1 MSRPPTAAVAALAS
15 AHLLTEI
22 DLDVPLDRC
31 AAAFARAHAFLLDG
45 AGGPPGLADHALFG
59 AEPFL
64 VFRAWRTPE
73 RRANG
78 ALACRVVITDEH
90 GDRTTAHVSDPLAVL
105 RALLDAHAVDPAT
118 LEGRPFPLLAGAVG
132 YVGYEMGQALE
143 RLPCVPRPGALMPDM
158 AFAFHRWILGRD
170 RETGRTWLSVVG
182 RGPTPR
188 AAHEDAARTHAHVL
202 AKLSPLTPAPR
213 SSRSSPSASLST
225 PTSTPTSTSAS
236 ASTSTSA
243 SASTPTPTPTPTPI
257 PLSPSLPRDAY
268 LARVLQAK
276 SHIASGDAFEICL
289 TDSIAA
295 GASTDDPWP
304 LFRALRAQNPAPF
317 AAILDLPEGAIV
329 SSSPERFLRVDAARV
344 AESRPIKGTR
354 PRGATPAEDDALAR
368 DLASS
373 VKDRAEN
380 AMIVDLVRNDLG
392 RVCRFG
398 TVSVPELH
406 AVERYATV
414 HQLVSTVRG
423 ELDEGRHAV
432 DAVRACFPPGSMTG
446 APKIEA
452 MTILE
457 RLEPEERGPYA
468 GALGYFD
475 FTGTADLSV
484 VIRTIVV
491 AGGRARIHAG
501 GAVVAD
507 SEPEA
512 EHAEALQKARA
523 LVDALA
529 AIA

>member
-1 MSRPPTAAVAALAS
+1 MSRPPTAAVAARAS

-22 DLDVPLDRC
+22 DLAVPLDRC
-31 AAAFARAHAFLLDG
+31 AAAFARPHAFLLDG
-45 AGGPPGLADHALFG
+45 RGGPPGLADHALFG

-90 GDRTTAHVSDPLAVL
+90 GERTTAGDADPLTLL
-105 RALLDAHAVDPAT
+105 RALLDEHALEPAT
-118 LEGRPFPLLAGAVG
+118 VQGRPLPLLAGAVG
-132 YVGYEMGQALE
+132 YIGFEIGQALE
-143 RLPCVPRPGALMPDM
+143 RLPCVPRPGAGLPDV
-158 AFAFHRWILGRD
+158 AFSFHRWILGR
-170 RETGRTWLSVVG
+170 EHATGRTWLSVVG
-182 RGPTPR
+182 RGPSPL
-188 AAHEDAARTHAHVL
+188 AAHQDAARTRATVL
-202 AKLSPLTPAPR
+202 AKLSALARPIPSTTP
-213 SSRSSPSASLST
+213 SPS
-225 PTSTPTSTSAS
+225 TSPCPSP
-236 ASTSTSA
+236 
-243 SASTPTPTPTPTPI
+243 STPTPTPPPPSLAL
-257 PLSPSLPRDAY
+257 PLSPALPRDAY
-268 LARVLQAK
+268 LSRVLEAK

-289 TDSIAA
+289 TNAIGAGPFAA
-295 GASTDDPWP
+295 DPWR
-304 LFRALRAQNPAPF
+304 LFRALRAENPAPF

-329 SSSPERFLRVDAARV
+329 SSSPERFLRVDASRV

-398 TVSVPELH
+398 SVSVPELY

-423 ELDEGRHAV
+423 ELDEGRHAI

-452 MTILE
+452 MSILE

-475 FTGTADLSV
+475 FTGPADLSV

-501 GAVVAD
+501 GAIVAD

-512 EHAEALQKARA
+512 EHAEALQKTRA
-523 LVDALA
+523 LVDALEA
-529 AIA
+529 TA